1 MKQTR
6 LYALDFDGVICDSA
20 IETGVSGWK
29 AGLQIWDDYSTQRP
43 PSKII
48 EQFRQIRPVLET
60 GYEAILIIRLLFEGN
75 TVHNILD
82 NYSNLLKKT
91 IAESNLNIDAL
102 KKLFGTT
109 RDQWISNDLDDWV
122 AMNPLFS
129 GVSEKLQELSK
140 QEMWYIITTKQ
151 ERFIKH
157 ILAANHIEL
166 PDSRIFGLDKN
177 MNKEAVLLDLMKR
190 HADLEIHFVED
201 RLPTIFNVIDSESL
215 TSVKLLFALW
225 GYNTDDD
232 KAIAG
237 KQTTIESITLNNFL
251 V

>member
-20 IETGVSGWK
+20 IETGVAGWK
-29 AGLQIWDDYSTQRP
+29 AGLQIWDDYSSQLP

-82 NYSNLLKKT
+82 DYSKLLKKT

-151 ERFIKH
+151 ERFVKH
-157 ILAANHIEL
+157 ILAASHIEL

-232 KAIAG
+232 KDIAG
-237 KQTTIESITLNNFL
+237 KQTTVESIMLDNFL